1 MNATRTARC
10 ARTLCLLLALGP
22 GVNAYADQRDE
33 RLDPLFE
40 ELREA
45 SDPLEAAV
53 LERRI
58 WGIWMQSGD
67 DELDQLVVRGM
78 LAMQRRDTER
88 ALAVFDEVVERAPL
102 YAEGWNK
109 RATVHWLR
117 DEYAESM
124 SDIQRTL
131 ELEPRHFG
139 ALSGMGL
146 IFDELDDPVGAL
158 RAFQA
163 VLRINPQARGAQAR
177 VEALQAELEDRIL

>member
-1 MNATRTARC
+1 MKATRSGR
-10 ARTLCLLLALGP
+10 RLCVPVLLLALAIGTL
-22 GVNAYADQRDE
+22 AHADQRDE
-33 RLDPLFE
+33 RLDPLFK

-45 SDPLEAAV
+45 SNPMQAAL

-58 WGIWMQSGD
+58 WGIWLQSGD
-67 DELDQLVVRGM
+67 DELDQLLLQGVR
-78 LAMQRRDTER
+78 AMEISDTDQ
-88 ALAVFDEVVERAPL
+88 ALAVFDQVVERAPEF
-102 YAEGWNK
+102 AEGWNK

-124 SDIQRTL
+124 LDIQRTL

-146 IFDELDDPVGAL
+146 IFDELEDSVGAL

-177 VEALQAELEDRIL
+177 VEALQAELKDRIL